1 MSFPT
6 PSAPASPFLQGP
18 KHLRVWPLEF
28 AQGGDHELGCF
39 PWGSLPV
46 CLLTECSQGRVRD
59 AQPRFGAGGGPGRPR
74 GYGPWIHPP
83 RARGWSSQSGRR
95 AGGETDPDT
104 GCLSGPWL
112 QAQGVTLGRGTK
124 RPLSVHA
131 GHRAHL
137 GQARRLRSEGAGPG
151 AT

>member
-28 AQGGDHELGCF
+28 TQGGDHELGCF

-59 AQPRFGAGGGPGRPR
+59 AQLRFGAGGRCLEGLGGMALGSAHPEHVAGAARVAAELAVKQTQTQGACPAPG
-74 GYGPWIHPP
+74 
-83 RARGWSSQSGRR
+83 S
-95 AGGETDPDT
+95 
-104 GCLSGPWL
+104 
-112 QAQGVTLGRGTK
+112 K
-124 RPLSVHA
+124 
-131 GHRAHL
+131 
-137 GQARRLRSEGAGPG
+137 LRV
-151 AT
+151 